1 MIPKTDKELTRRH
14 DSKNRQCDGNKNKKQ
29 QKIQAK
35 VHKTL
40 HTKNKYM
47 CNKKHEPLIPGVF
60 QTAKQPCST
69 MNMLRVIHVENQ
81 VINHE

>member
-1 MIPKTDKELTRRH
+1 MY
-14 DSKNRQCDGNKNKKQ
+14 DSKNRQCDGYKNKKQ

-35 VHKTL
+35 IHKTL

-60 QTAKQPCST
+60 QMAKQSLFHNEHASCYSCWKSGDKSWI
-69 MNMLRVIHVENQ
+69 RKGKDCDHV
-81 VINHE
+81 